1 MTADARTAEV
11 RSAAPPAETLRF
23 RPTPFDTA
31 LGTVAMGVALTAVL
45 VWLLRHLH

>member
-1 MTADARTAEV
+1 MTSDARTADV
-11 RSAAPPAETLRF
+11 RSAAAPVESLRF
-23 RPTPFDTA
+23 RHTPFDSA